1 MGTQLPLDLEPS
13 IVFHLHLP
21 RLARSS
27 TFPKPEFSLSTLASL
42 GYLLWNNLRS
52 SDSSVFQ
59 ESAFAQSFIPV
70 AFEPEVK
77 RQAEANLPEIENLVK
92 DLLWQGAAVLGTA
105 RVEMFKVKRQ

>member
-1 MGTQLPLDLEPS
+1 
-13 IVFHLHLP
+13 
-21 RLARSS
+21 
-27 TFPKPEFSLSTLASL
+27 
-42 GYLLWNNLRS
+42 
-52 SDSSVFQ
+52 
-59 ESAFAQSFIPV
+59 V